1 VIGLDSS
8 IFVGLL
14 RNKIPAEA
22 IRKHANEGLCTSEIV
37 VYEIIYGLYA
47 SSNFSEKKLWQFEAL
62 LDGLVGVF
70 AIDRKASIKAAQI
83 GGELSKR
90 GERIGHTD
98 ALIAGSLMA
107 NGCTKL
113 VTGNSKEFE
122 KIKGLSVLPIYSD

>member
-8 IFVGLL
+8 IFVDLL

-22 IRKHANEGLCTSEIV
+22 IRKHADEGLCTSEIV

-47 SSNFSEKKLWQFEAL
+47 STSFSERKLRQFEAL
-62 LDGLVGVF
+62 LDCLVGVF

-107 NGCTKL
+107 NGCMKFI
-113 VTGNSKEFE
+113 TGNSKEFE
-122 KIKGLSVLPIYSD
+122 KISGLNVITV